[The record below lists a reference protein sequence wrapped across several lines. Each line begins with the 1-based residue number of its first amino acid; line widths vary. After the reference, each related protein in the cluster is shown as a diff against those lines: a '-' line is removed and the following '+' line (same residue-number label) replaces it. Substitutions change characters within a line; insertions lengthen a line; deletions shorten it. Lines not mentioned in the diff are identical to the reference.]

1 MGNKKN
7 STIKDQSSDM
17 LEKLKKENQ
26 ELQEKLEIKER
37 EFRDFMNQ
45 LKESYELRVEKVKR
59 EKEAT
64 FNESIQI
71 AKLMQDVQTWEK
83 IVDEIAHSINTDV
96 FIAVN
101 NLSKFLDNPKIKKA
115 YHHTNQIREIT
126 NLLMWYIKRNELE
139 ISGEMADIYPAQ
151 ILNEQ
156 TELVREG
163 LSTLRISSD
172 DHHENLLK
180 MEVPQ
185 VESEA
190 RISVTKEIKESI
202 PLILK
207 DFVRNAY
214 KNTDEDNPVVTCS
227 VENDSENVIIK
238 ITNNQAVAQQY
249 ADWFNGKTASEP
261 ETISK
266 SFKVGLRVIKIWISL
281 LNIDARL
288 IPDKTNNST
297 TAIIKLPMVIK
308 YEKN

>member
-1 MGNKKN
+1 MGIDETLHLHERINQLIRENESLNAKYVVEHERNINREKSINELLREVQLNK
-7 STIKDQSSDM
+7 
-17 LEKLKKENQ
+17 EKLLSSVLVEA
-26 ELQEKLEIKER
+26 
-37 EFRDFMNQ
+37 Q
-45 LKESYELRVEKVKR
+45 LKE
-59 EKEAT
+59 
-64 FNESIQI
+64 Q
-71 AKLMQDVQTWEK
+71 VQTWEK

-139 ISGEMADIYPAQ
+139 ISGEMAEIYPAQ

-156 TELVREG
+156 IELVREG

-185 VESEA
+185 VESDA
-190 RISVTKEIKESI
+190 KISVTQEIKESI

-207 DFVRNAY
+207 DFVRNAF

-249 ADWFNGKTASEP
+249 ADWFNGKSASEP

-281 LNIDARL
+281 LKIDARL
-288 IPDKTNNST
+288 IPDTENNST